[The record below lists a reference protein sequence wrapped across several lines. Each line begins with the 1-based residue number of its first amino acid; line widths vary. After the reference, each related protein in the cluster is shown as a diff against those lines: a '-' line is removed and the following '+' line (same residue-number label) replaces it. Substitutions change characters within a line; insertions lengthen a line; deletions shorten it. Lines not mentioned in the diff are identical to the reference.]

1 MSRMQNSSSSRI
13 IGVWEGDDKEIRYDE
28 LMIQGDEI
36 EEVVNRILDLS
47 TGSGY
52 IELFTVSPYDNVEK
66 SLKKIRIEQSLELI

>member
-1 MSRMQNSSSSRI
+1 MQNSSSSRI

>member
-52 IELFTVSPYDNVEK
+52 IELFTVSPHDNVEK